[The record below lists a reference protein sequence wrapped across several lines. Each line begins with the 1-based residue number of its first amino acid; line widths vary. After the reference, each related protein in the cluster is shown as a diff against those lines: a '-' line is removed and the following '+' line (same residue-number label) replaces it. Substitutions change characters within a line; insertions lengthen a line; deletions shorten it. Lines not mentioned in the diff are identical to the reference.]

1 MNLLEKLRA
10 IRGTRTSRLESE
22 VEFAR
27 DNAVRQ
33 YLHNKNLATHYQHQ
47 ANLWLETA
55 QRHRDYLESKE
66 KCGVG
71 RIEELAKNESL

>member
-1 MNLLEKLRA
+1 MNILQKLRS

-22 VEFAR
+22 VELER

-33 YLHNKNLATHYQHQ
+33 YLHNKNLAIYHQHQ

-55 QRHRDYLESKE
+55 KLHRDYLESKE